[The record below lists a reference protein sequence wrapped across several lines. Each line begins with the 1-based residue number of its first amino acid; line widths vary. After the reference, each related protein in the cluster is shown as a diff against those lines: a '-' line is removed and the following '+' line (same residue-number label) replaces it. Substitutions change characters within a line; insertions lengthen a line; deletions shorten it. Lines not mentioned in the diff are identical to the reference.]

1 MRTPGISCPSFK
13 SSVYSTAAPLRAAAE
28 PARLLVNGAVLRM
41 EQAER
46 RVTVVDHEVVAIEV

>member
-1 MRTPGISCPSFK
+1 MRTPRISILHRFRNI
-13 SSVYSTAAPLRAAAE
+13 RAAAE

-46 RVTVVDHEVVAIEV
+46 RVTVTVVDREVVAIEV